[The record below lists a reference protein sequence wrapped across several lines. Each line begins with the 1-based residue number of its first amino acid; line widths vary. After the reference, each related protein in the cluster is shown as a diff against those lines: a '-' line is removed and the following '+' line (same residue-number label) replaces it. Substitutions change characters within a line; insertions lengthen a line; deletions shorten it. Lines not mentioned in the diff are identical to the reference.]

1 MQFYDAIITNEG
13 VRMLTAASFSN
24 KLTFT
29 RLLFSADNVTL
40 GVTTQSLEH
49 SWGNGHIDNYA
60 SAADGSFVI
69 YGSASNAQDYGM
81 AYGFAVY
88 GYLNSEGPENEHII
102 FVANADGVPT
112 YVNSQSGAAT
122 RFQFAIKAKIHLSD
136 QVIRIDP
143 NYNGLVSNMAFQDL
157 LERTVTTHS
166 ATDAQVGDDQTV
178 RGHKEF
184 VNGIGVW
191 DSNNGWGIEI
201 TNYENNEGKAA
212 VLLRTTNG
220 AYYGSAI
227 ELIPKTSQNQSY
239 TKNDIKLN
247 ANLIPADDG
256 LSLGVNGHR
265 WFEMNA
271 YSLWASERVGVS
283 NPEHGATHIGPGSI
297 EFLNMDDDSIGTI
310 GIQNDTML
318 NIDGNGSPVHITA
331 LTVDNG
337 MSVVG
342 STQLQG
348 TTYVRSLLWANDN
361 IRCDGSITINSVT
374 LTGAGN
380 VLSVN
385 KSTTVSG
392 DVTCARVLM
401 SSNVMG
407 INGAGGEPYYIGVNN
422 GVLQIGMNN
431 SGTNIS
437 GGGLKVSALTTET
450 LNVDSFTRFKMTEGI
465 SLGYEN
471 YPTIGQVTSTTANIA
486 LGAIIFAYVS
496 SDTPIYAGQELPDG
510 TTIQF
515 MDFLFDNLM
524 NLGATMNVFYIKVSP
539 QSHRYAPL
547 SPVTR
552 LVDGKYRNLTL
563 VMRIR

>member
-60 SAADGSFVI
+60 SATDGSFVI

-88 GYLNSEGPENEHII
+88 GYLNSEGPENEHIV

-166 ATDAQVGDDQTV
+166 ATDNMVGDPQIV
-178 RGHKEF
+178 RGQKHFYNTTYFGGESNAPYIKIDVDGE
-184 VNGIGVW
+184 NGSMYLDAEHESQQIRIQMKPKDYGD
-191 DSNNGWGIEI
+191 DSNN
-201 TNYENNEGKAA
+201 NVY
-212 VLLRTTNG
+212 V
-220 AYYGSAI
+220 
-227 ELIPKTSQNQSY
+227 
-239 TKNDIKLN
+239 N
-247 ANLIPADDG
+247 ANISPSGDG
-256 LSLGVNGHR
+256 LVSLGSNEHR
-265 WFEMNA
+265 WFEINTH
-271 YSLWASERVGVS
+271 SLWASDHVGVS
-283 NPEHGATHIGPGSI
+283 NQYGKTGIGSEWI
-297 EFLNMDDDSIGTI
+297 EFLNANDDSIGTI
-310 GIQNDTML
+310 GIENDTTF
-318 NIDGNGSPVHITA
+318 NIDGNGRPVHITA

-337 MSVVG
+337 MTVMG

-348 TTYVRSLLWANDN
+348 TTYAHSLLWANDD
-361 IRCDGSITINSVT
+361 IRCDGSITMNSVT

-385 KSTTVSG
+385 RSTTVSG

-407 INGAGGEPYYIGVNN
+407 INGGGGEPYYIGVNN

-431 SGTNIS
+431 SGTSIS
-437 GGGLKVSALTTET
+437 GGGLKVSSLTTET
-450 LNVDSFTRFKMTEGI
+450 LNVGSFTRFKMTEGI
-465 SLGYEN
+465 TLGYEN
-471 YPTIGQVTSTTANIA
+471 YPTIGQVTSTSANIA

-510 TTIQF
+510 ATIQF
-515 MDFLFDNLM
+515 MDFLFDNSM
-524 NLGATMNVFYIKVSP
+524 NLGATMNAFYIRVSP

-547 SPVTR
+547 SPVTY